1 MDGTLNW
8 SQLRLSE
15 TSGVLSIGDEVYGEL
30 SKIRG
35 RVEAFNK
42 FNVRSTLGVSR
53 DRIAKNDNSVGIL
66 NDFSQRISDNF
77 YYQKFSYS
85 IKGRVPYDTWKESV
99 RSIVHPSGF
108 REFCDLEVIKH
119 SYYKHEGQGFD
130 NSVSLLVNI
139 DNDIY
144 MQERQNFALITE
156 DDMGPDGS
164 IQRIFFPEGTDQ
176 LRVTF

>member
-1 MDGTLNW
+1 MELINDAKFLSEEKIVSKKFEGFVSPGGWNTKLN
-8 SQLRLSE
+8 QLRLSE

-108 REFCDLEVIKH
+108 REFCDLEVISTPTTNMKV
-119 SYYKHEGQGFD
+119 K
-130 NSVSLLVNI
+130 
-139 DNDIY
+139 
-144 MQERQNFALITE
+144 ALI
-156 DDMGPDGS
+156 
-164 IQRIFFPEGTDQ
+164 I
-176 LRVTF
+176 L